1 MKIDTL
7 KQTVNKILKRNLLKN
22 LLLICALFT
31 LLLITGIS
39 VYKYYR
45 VSVIKSYLKKV
56 IETDRADMEVVLKLK
71 GICNYEEAIEL
82 CNKSVEK
89 RNALINEIRDFHR
102 KNSYELNEGA
112 AIFLNSENELVVSKK
127 DIYNKQL
134 ELFRKVADFQKYT
147 KTITPANSMDMI
159 EQFISIESEIPPIM
173 SSVIKSTEK
182 FSDTY
187 KKTVVEEQDFLGK
200 MSDVHIKINSL
211 YKAYEQANIL
221 ITEETKQY
229 IDTIKSDIVLKE
241 NLMADKAFTETLLAI
256 TDLEL
261 LENSNTKRIF
271 EFFDTSNTNREH
283 LINNLKDFYP
293 SVKPELKEK
302 LSSYLSLRNELI
314 GDKKEMLETYITLD
328 KQVDFC
334 STGLEAITSTEC
346 YEFSVQSAYITRT
359 KPICYEILNTIPVLT
374 DRADKYSNMYRKLLY
389 EESSLS
395 SVSKDLKASLDG
407 MLIMKK
413 YEEKNMELALVLKK
427 GYKELQFN
435 TEVLLD
441 TLDKH
446 IKLINKI
453 QNYPY
458 Y

>member
-1 MKIDTL
+1 MKIDMI
-7 KQTVNKILKRNLLKN
+7 KQTVKKILKRNRLKS

-45 VSVIKSYLKKV
+45 VSVIKNYLKKV
-56 IETDRADMEVVLKLK
+56 IETDRADMEAVLKLK
-71 GICNYEEAIEL
+71 GICNYEEAIEI

-89 RNALINEIRDFHR
+89 RNALINEIRDFHS
-102 KNSYELNEGA
+102 KNSYELNEES

-127 DIYNKQL
+127 DIYSKQL
-134 ELFRKVADFQKYT
+134 ELFRKVAEFQQYT
-147 KTITPANSMDMI
+147 KTITPEKSMDMI
-159 EQFISIESEIPPIM
+159 EQFMSMESEMPPLM
-173 SSVIKSTEK
+173 SSIIKSTER

-187 KKTVVEEQDFLGK
+187 KKTVVAEHDFLGK

-211 YKAYEQANIL
+211 YMAYEQANIL

-229 IDTIKSDIVLKE
+229 IDTVKSDIVLKE

-261 LENSNTKRIF
+261 LENSDTKRIF

-293 SVKPELKEK
+293 SVKPELREK

-314 GDKKEMLETYITLD
+314 GDKKEMLETYIALD
-328 KQVDFC
+328 KQLDFC
-334 STGLEAITSTEC
+334 CTGLKAISSTEY
-346 YEFSVQSAYITRT
+346 YEFSVQKAYITRT

-374 DRADKYSNMYRKLLY
+374 DRADKYSEIYKKLLC
-389 EESSLS
+389 EEKSLS
-395 SVSKDLKASLDG
+395 SVSKDLKARLDG

-413 YEEKNMELALVLKK
+413 YEEKNMELALILKK

-441 TLDKH
+441 ALDKH
-446 IKLINKI
+446 IKLINSI
-453 QNYPY
+453 QNYY

>member
-1 MKIDTL
+1 MKIDRV
-7 KQTVNKILKRNLLKN
+7 KQIVNRILKSNRLKSF
-22 LLLICALFT
+22 LFIFAFFT

-39 VYKYYR
+39 LYKYYR
-45 VSVIKSYLKKV
+45 VSVIKGYLKKV
-56 IETDRADMEVVLKLK
+56 MEADRTDMEIVLKLK
-71 GICNYEEAIEL
+71 GICNYEEAIEV

-89 RNALINEIRDFHR
+89 RNALINEIRDFHN
-102 KNSYELNEGA
+102 KNRYELNERA

-134 ELFRKVADFQKYT
+134 DLFRKVAEFQKYT
-147 KTITPANSMDMI
+147 KTITPANSMDKI
-159 EQFISIESEIPPIM
+159 EQFMSLESEIPLLM

-241 NLMADKAFTETLLAI
+241 NLMADKAFTETLLAV

-261 LENSNTKRIF
+261 IENSDTKRIF

-334 STGLEAITSTEC
+334 STGLEAITSTEY

-446 IKLINKI
+446 IKLINNI

>member
-1 MKIDTL
+1 MKIVRV
-7 KQTVNKILKRNLLKN
+7 KQTVKKILKSNRLKSF
-22 LLLICALFT
+22 LLIFALFT

-39 VYKYYR
+39 LYRYYR
-45 VSVIKSYLKKV
+45 VSVIKNYLKKV
-56 IETDRADMEVVLKLK
+56 IETDRVDMEVVLKLK

-102 KNSYELNEGA
+102 KNSYELNERA

-134 ELFRKVADFQKYT
+134 DLFRKVAEFQKYT
-147 KTITPANSMDMI
+147 KTITPENSMDRI
-159 EQFISIESEIPPIM
+159 EQFMSLESEIPPLM
-173 SSVIKSTEK
+173 SYLIKSTEK

-221 ITEETKQY
+221 IPEETKQY
-229 IDTIKSDIVLKE
+229 IDTVKSDIVLKE
-241 NLMADKAFTETLLAI
+241 NLMADKAFTETLLAV

-261 LENSNTKRIF
+261 FENSDTKKIF

-314 GDKKEMLETYITLD
+314 GDKREMLETYITLD

-334 STGLEAITSTEC
+334 STGLEAITSTEY
-346 YEFSVQSAYITRT
+346 YEFSVQKAYMTRT

-374 DRADKYSNMYRKLLY
+374 DKADKYSDIYRKLLY
-389 EESSLS
+389 EEHSLS
-395 SVSKDLKASLDG
+395 SVSKDLKVSLDG

-446 IKLINKI
+446 IKLINNI